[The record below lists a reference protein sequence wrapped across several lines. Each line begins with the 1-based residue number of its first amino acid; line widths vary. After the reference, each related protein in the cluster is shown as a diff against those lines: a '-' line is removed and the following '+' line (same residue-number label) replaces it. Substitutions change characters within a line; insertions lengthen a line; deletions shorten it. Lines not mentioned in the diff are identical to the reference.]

1 MELFTPDVG
10 LIFWMLIPFLTVF
23 FILAKYAWPAILKGV
38 ERRNEYIDESLL
50 AAKQARDEL
59 ASVKADAEVMLDQ
72 TRKEQASILA
82 EAAKSRDM
90 IVADAKE
97 KADVEAT
104 KMIEIARNQILLEKE
119 DAIREIR
126 R

>member
-82 EAAKSRDM
+82 EAAKCHPGDSTRSCN
-90 IVADAKE
+90 AFCGYC
-97 KADVEAT
+97 
-104 KMIEIARNQILLEKE
+104 
-119 DAIREIR
+119 
-126 R
+126 